1 MKCRNRALACLFL
14 ITCLVFLHC
23 FAQAETL
30 PSPLPVTEVAEG
42 VFVFVAPYELATPGN
57 ADAIG
62 NAGFVIGDEAVA
74 VIDTGGSQQAGLALL
89 AAIRARTGKPIR
101 YVIDTHVHPDHLLG
115 NAAFRL
121 PGAVIV
127 GHANLPEALAARA
140 ETYLSATRRL
150 IGEAAFAGTEALG
163 PTLLVKDRLAL
174 DLGGRRL
181 LLEAWPTAH
190 TNTDLTV
197 MDEKTGTWFLGD
209 LLFAGHIPA
218 LDGSLRGWLAV
229 IDVLRARPAARVV
242 PGHGPAAMPWPEG
255 AEAMLRYLQRLRDD
269 VRTMIAQ
276 GRTLRQTAEQA
287 AQSERG
293 NWRLFDDFNARNAT
307 SAYHELEWE

>member
-1 MKCRNRALACLFL
+1 MRRLVVQVFLLAIYFVFATSAALAQ
-14 ITCLVFLHC
+14 T
-23 FAQAETL
+23 
-30 PSPLPVTEVAEG
+30 PPPLPVTEVAEG
-42 VFVFVAPYELATPGN
+42 VFVFAAPHELAAPGN
-57 ADAIG
+57 SDAIG
-62 NAGFVIGDEAVA
+62 NAGFVVGGEAVA
-74 VIDTGGSQQAGLALL
+74 VIDTGGSKQAGLALL
-89 AAIRARTGKPIR
+89 AAIRARTDKPIR

-140 ETYLSATRRL
+140 DTYLSATRRL
-150 IGEAAFAGTEALG
+150 IGENAFAGTEAIP

-209 LLFAGHIPA
+209 LLFSGHVPA
-218 LDGSLRGWLAV
+218 LDGSLNGWLAV
-229 IDVLRARPAARVV
+229 IGTLRSRQAARVV
-242 PGHGPAAMPWPEG
+242 PGHGPAAMAWPG
-255 AEAMLRYLQRLRDD
+255 AADAMVRYLERLRDD
-269 VRTMIAQ
+269 LRTMIAQ
-276 GRTLRQTAEQA
+276 GRPLQEAVKEA

-293 NWRLFDDFNARNAT
+293 NWQLFDDFNVRNAT
-307 SAYHELEWE
+307 SAYRELEWE